1 MHRRRLEGGGRR
13 RVKAAA
19 ATAEG
24 MEGVRVVAM
33 AVELAVVMAVAVM
46 EVEKAVAVMGAA
58 AKVVVAREACKPEDH
73 NLRSLFRKRR
83 MLGPLKLGF
92 PQ

>member
-24 MEGVRVVAM
+24 MEGVVKVAVMVVVAM
-33 AVELAVVMAVAVM
+33 A
-46 EVEKAVAVMGAA
+46 
-58 AKVVVAREACKPEDH
+58 ARKPEDH

-83 MLGPLKLGF
+83 MLGQLKLGF